1 MKCQML
7 FSGKAIGDNCMKC
20 QILFSRKNKKTII
33 NWLSTELSQSVVK
46 VKPFKIQS
54 NLSFLVTCFKQS
66 PIFKGH
72 LFFFCFFF
80 LFFCCCFFRK
90 KVQINQY

>member
-1 MKCQML
+1 MKCQIL

-20 QILFSRKNKKTII
+20 QILFSGKNKKTII
-33 NWLSTELSQSVVK
+33 NWLSAELFQSVVK

-54 NLSFLVTCFKQS
+54 NLSFWSPVLSNHLYLKATCF
-66 PIFKGH
+66 
-72 LFFFCFFF
+72 CF
-80 LFFCCCFFRK
+80 FFRK